1 MSTLSHRYTPQRR
14 PASQSA
20 HWLLLSVLSWLIIAL
35 GNIAYAAGSVELQA
49 GLGFNGAYATGYLT
63 PVWVQLQNHGA
74 ALSVQLVL
82 SESTKTPQGTK
93 QTVKITRPLR
103 LPQGARQR
111 YELEFPLLKPSSFV
125 TDEGE
130 LLLALQTGERTLA
143 QQTISLSAY
152 RGFSNPLF
160 LLLSD
165 RPAPASL
172 PDGRPLL
179 AITSA
184 ELPGHWAGYRGV
196 ARLYLGRFNLDS
208 LSAAQRGALQNW
220 LRSGGELVVLLG
232 DNWYFQQSKML
243 AELLPFVPQDLQLS
257 PLDGRDRPISQGQ
270 VRGTVL
276 QRSAAGDPLLIR
288 RRFGRGAVYAVTVDL
303 LALGDGPAERALWHA
318 LQVAAP
324 DVQSGQPRLGD
335 EILAGLKL
343 VQPSRLIL
351 AGALLL
357 YLGGFAALGLLTGR
371 TRRLYLVIALWVGLI
386 SLGLLLYLQRPV
398 YTRPLRSIEVGEIW
412 ARGDRAFLR
421 DWYSVFALRE
431 TKLKLLLA
439 PEVAV
444 RQVASSHDLNWT
456 LTPEQNRLQLKL
468 GREQMA
474 HLLLE
479 QPISFPVTFK
489 VQPAGA
495 DVRAPQIDIYN
506 DSDRPLVGAV
516 LWWQG
521 RFYWLGTIGAH
532 DKLQRALEMGLSS
545 FPLSKQDKEFSIKQ
559 RLLASAESGFSPEP
573 MALLAW
579 VQQAYLGQLSGE
591 YRRVL
596 QLAIVAGQ

>member
-1 MSTLSHRYTPQRR
+1 M
-14 PASQSA
+14 
-20 HWLLLSVLSWLIIAL
+20 
-35 GNIAYAAGSVELQA
+35 
-49 GLGFNGAYATGYLT
+49 
-63 PVWVQLQNHGA
+63 
-74 ALSVQLVL
+74 
-82 SESTKTPQGTK
+82 
-93 QTVKITRPLR
+93 
-103 LPQGARQR
+103 
-111 YELEFPLLKPSSFV
+111 
-125 TDEGE
+125 
-130 LLLALQTGERTLA
+130 
-143 QQTISLSAY
+143 
-152 RGFSNPLF
+152 
-160 LLLSD
+160 
-165 RPAPASL
+165 
-172 PDGRPLL
+172 
-179 AITSA
+179 
-184 ELPGHWAGYRGV
+184 
-196 ARLYLGRFNLDS
+196 
-208 LSAAQRGALQNW
+208 
-220 LRSGGELVVLLG
+220 
-232 DNWYFQQSKML
+232 
-243 AELLPFVPQDLQLS
+243 
-257 PLDGRDRPISQGQ
+257 
-270 VRGTVL
+270 
-276 QRSAAGDPLLIR
+276 
-288 RRFGRGAVYAVTVDL
+288 
-303 LALGDGPAERALWHA
+303 
-318 LQVAAP
+318 
-324 DVQSGQPRLGD
+324 
-335 EILAGLKL
+335 

-573 MALLAW
+573 MALRDWYSVFALRETKLKLLLAPEVAVRQVASSHDLNWTLTPEQNRLQLKLGREQMAHLLLEQPISFPVTFKVQPAGADVRAPQIDIYNDSDRPLVGAVLWWQGRFYWLGTIGAHDKLQRALEMGLSSFPLSKQDKEFSIKQRLLASAESGFSPEPMALLAW